1 MFQPST
7 GSSSGTNEINSY
19 KNRCTRIHRFHP
31 HQKLMSHRY
40 SFFLLHLPIVIGNYA
55 QSRMVAQEFTG
66 LTPHQ
71 KLMSHRFCF
80 FLLQDDIGH
89 QQPLSPS
96 VGEAPGPTRASQIR
110 GPDSL
115 SSRKR
120 ISGAQMRSGSL
131 QVRLD

>member
-7 GSSSGTNEINSY
+7 GSSSGTSEINSY
-19 KNRCTRIHRFHP
+19 KNRCTRIHRFNP

-40 SFFLLHLPIVIGNYA
+40 CFFLLHLPIVIGNYA

-71 KLMSHRFCF
+71 KLMSHRFWF

-89 QQPLSPS
+89 QQSLSPS
-96 VGEAPGPTRASQIR
+96 VREAPGSTRASQIC

-120 ISGAQMRSGSL
+120 ISGPQMRFGSL
-131 QVRLD
+131 QVRLG